1 MQLRSEKWRVRA
13 GPVRILLWSLA
24 GATLIALFTLD
35 IGSGASRFDSARNAA
50 TESESDE
57 SEDSDVT
64 TKSPEMPPRVGAP
77 VARFGVL
84 DRQSHLPVLSG
95 LFMNAYALAAQQ
107 DGWIDHKIFERASL
121 LVSAIE
127 DGEIDIAALPLRD
140 AARLAAS
147 GDAASGIVIV
157 AGVSLGDERI
167 VVRPEVKDGDLKNRR
182 VAVLEAPTLDVMK
195 RLGLDGSAASD
206 PPQVLLKAYPQI
218 GPGLLAREL
227 DAAILSEPYATAVAE
242 RIGGKSLDLNV
253 DGGGAGAVFVMT
265 RAFFTAQAA
274 LAERLVQMHEVSTYM
289 IDSDPATAIARTRQI
304 LLNAGFTPPDDSVY
318 VAAFG
323 SITFGTDIPR
333 APLESLLRLAGAPEI
348 EIKAVLDRT
357 IDIKPLE
364 IARAIRKEA
373 LGAEGGR

>member
-13 GPVRILLWSLA
+13 GPVRIVLWSLA
-24 GATLIALFTLD
+24 GLILIGLFTLD
-35 IGSGASRFDSARNAA
+35 IGSGTSRFDRARDAA
-50 TESESDE
+50 SDSDDGE
-57 SEDSDVT
+57 SEDSDLT
-64 TKSPEMPPRVGAP
+64 TRNPEMPPRVGAP

-95 LFMNAYALAAQQ
+95 LFMNAYALAAQA

-127 DGEIDIAALPLRD
+127 DGEIDVAALPLRD

-147 GDAASGIVIV
+147 GDATSGIVIL
-157 AGVSLGDERI
+157 AGISLGDERI

-195 RLGLDGSAASD
+195 RLGLDGPAASE

-218 GPGLLAREL
+218 GPALLAREL

-242 RIGGKSLDLNV
+242 RIGGKSLDL
-253 DGGGAGAVFVMT
+253 DAEGGGGGAVLVMT
-265 RAFFTAQAA
+265 RAFYSAHAA

-304 LLNAGFTPPDDSVY
+304 LLNEGFTPPDDTVY
-318 VAAFG
+318 VAALG
-323 SITFGTDIPR
+323 SVRFGTDVPR
-333 APLESLLRLAGAPEI
+333 APLESLLRLAGAPDAEI
-348 EIKAVLDRT
+348 QDVLDRT
-357 IDIKPLE
+357 IDLKPLE
-364 IARAIRKEA
+364 VARAIRKEA
-373 LGAEGGR
+373 LEAEDGR